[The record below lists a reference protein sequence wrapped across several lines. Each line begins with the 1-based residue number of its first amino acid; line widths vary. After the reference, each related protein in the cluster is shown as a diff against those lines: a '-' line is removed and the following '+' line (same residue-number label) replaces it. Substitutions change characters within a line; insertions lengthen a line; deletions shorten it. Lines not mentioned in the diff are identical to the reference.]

1 MIARTALATSRA
13 ALIAGALLGLSGC
26 GPREPATD
34 AERLARG
41 KELVHQ
47 MSERLAG
54 VQSLSVSV
62 QQVRDVVRRS
72 GKKETIS
79 FAAEQT
85 MQRPNRL
92 HIKAAGQRQLEG
104 WYDGKWITI
113 ALHKE
118 KVYAQAPMPDR
129 IDQTL
134 DALAER
140 YGYVMPMGDLLYS
153 SPEKALI
160 SDTTTGGYV
169 GRETLDDIACHHL
182 AFHDTGVE
190 WELWLPVEGD
200 PLPRRLKATLT
211 SRTGK
216 PVIDTTFVKWN
227 LSPQLDA
234 ASFTAH
240 VPPDYEGIA
249 MLQQAASVKASG
261 QGPSTQP
268 TPAAPTSP
276 Q

>member
-1 MIARTALATSRA
+1 
-13 ALIAGALLGLSGC
+13 
-26 GPREPATD
+26 
-34 AERLARG
+34 
-41 KELVHQ
+41 
-47 MSERLAG
+47 MSERLTAA
-54 VQSLSVSV
+54 QSVSV
-62 QQVRDVVRRS
+62 SIQQVRDVVRRS

-92 HIKAAGQRQLEG
+92 HIKAAGERQLEG

-118 KVYAQAPMPDR
+118 KVYAQAPMPET

-134 DALAER
+134 DALSER
-140 YGYVMPMGDLLYS
+140 YGYVMPMADLLYS
-153 SPEKALI
+153 IPEKALI
-160 SDTTTGGYV
+160 SDTTSGGYV
-169 GRETLDDIACHHL
+169 GRETLDDIASYHL
-182 AFHDTGVE
+182 AFHDTGTD
-190 WELWLPVEGD
+190 WELWLPIDGD
-200 PLPRRLKATLT
+200 PLPRRLKVTLT

-227 LSPQLDA
+227 LSPQLEA

-249 MLQQAASVKASG
+249 MLQQAASVKSSG
-261 QGPSTQP
+261 QSPSTQP
-268 TPAAPTSP
+268 APAAPASR

>member
-1 MIARTALATSRA
+1 MTARTALPLRRA
-13 ALIAGALLGLSGC
+13 ALIASPLLALTAC
-26 GPREPATD
+26 GPREPSTD

-41 KELVHQ
+41 RELVHQ
-47 MSERLAG
+47 MSERLAS
-54 VQSLSVSV
+54 VQSLSVSI
-62 QQVRDVVRRS
+62 QQVRDIVHRS

-85 MQRPNRL
+85 MQRPNHL
-92 HIKAAGQRQLEG
+92 HIKAAGERQLEG

-113 ALHKE
+113 ALHTQKL
-118 KVYAQAPMPDR
+118 YAQAPMPDS
-129 IDQTL
+129 IDGAL

-140 YGYVMPMGDLLYS
+140 YGYVMPVADLLYS

-160 SDTTTGGYV
+160 ADTTTGGYV

-182 AFHDTGVE
+182 AFHDTGVD

-200 PLPRRLKATLT
+200 PLPRRLKATLV
-211 SRTGK
+211 SRSGK

-227 LSPQLDA
+227 LSPQLEA
-234 ASFTAH
+234 TGFTAR

-261 QGPSTQP
+261 QGMSAQP
-268 TPAAPTSP
+268 PPATPASR

>member
-1 MIARTALATSRA
+1 MPPWLMAV
-13 ALIAGALLGLSGC
+13 IAGPLLALTGC
-26 GPREPATD
+26 GPREPTTD
-34 AERLARG
+34 ADRLARG

-47 MSERLAG
+47 MSERLAAAP
-54 VQSLSVSV
+54 SLTVSI
-62 QQVRDVVRRS
+62 QQVRDVVRGS

-85 MQRPNRL
+85 MQRPNHL
-92 HIKAAGQRQLEG
+92 HVKAAGERQLEG

-118 KVYAQAPMPDR
+118 KVYAQAPMPET

-140 YGYVMPMGDLLYS
+140 YGYVMPMADLLYS

-169 GRETLDDIACHHL
+169 GRETLDDIACYHL
-182 AFHDTGVE
+182 AFHDTGTD

-211 SRTGK
+211 SRRGK

-227 LSPQLDA
+227 LSPQLEP

-249 MLQQAASVKASG
+249 MLQQAASVKASR
-261 QGPSTQP
+261 QETPSQP
-268 TPAAPTSP
+268 APATPASRP
-276 Q
+276 